1 MTTIPSIPGWQVK
14 VDGKTVKMTKVANY
28 FIAVKT
34 KPGLHKI
41 SFVYTPPLFYYGVII
56 SLLAL
61 LLLLIINRKFIAKKI
76 HTWYAFSV
84 VFCGKKRKLKGN
96 TYV

>member
-14 VDGKTVKMTKVANY
+14 VDGKTVKTTKVANY

-61 LLLLIINRKFIAKKI
+61 LLLLIINRKSIAKKI
-76 HTWYAFSV
+76 HT
-84 VFCGKKRKLKGN
+84 
-96 TYV
+96 